1 MMSLVER
8 AVDRAWFL
16 LVQAIALCGPWLYRA
31 LTLWPRSLGEA
42 WLPVTSWP
50 GLVVGVGI
58 VALLV
63 AARHRARREAH
74 LWRLEDGALR
84 LRVWRS

>member
-8 AVDRAWFL
+8 AVDHAWFL
-16 LVQAIALCGPWLYRA
+16 LVQVIALAGQWLHRA
-31 LTLWPRSLGEA
+31 HVLWPQSLGEA

>member
-8 AVDRAWFL
+8 AADQVWFL
-16 LVQAIALCGPWLYRA
+16 LVQAIALGGQWLHRA
-31 LTLWPRSLGEA
+31 HVLWPRSLGEA

-50 GLVVGVGI
+50 GLVVGMGV

-63 AARHRARREAH
+63 AARHRARREGH
-74 LWRLEDGALR
+74 LWRLEDAALR
-84 LRVWRS
+84 PRAWRS